1 LHSTCPSSSQNS
13 VPKYCKEEHVLEQV
27 EELEEHSEEEKA
39 VSIFAPD
46 SSPTDFLLAVA
57 SSLQQKVEEEEG
69 A

>member
-1 LHSTCPSSSQNS
+1 
-13 VPKYCKEEHVLEQV
+13 V
-27 EELEEHSEEEKA
+27 EESEEHSEEEKA

-57 SSLQQKVEEEEG
+57 SSLQQKVEEEEE